1 MTTLTA
7 TREVFGWANKVTIFR
22 DEKGAV
28 KKIDNGKN
36 QIRKGL
42 KSIVIRGKEYLI
54 DWTGSTNL

>member
-1 MTTLTA
+1 MGTLTA
-7 TREVFGWANKVTIFR
+7 TREVFGWANKVTVLR

-42 KSIVIRGKEYLI
+42 KSIIIRGKEYLI
-54 DWTGSTNL
+54 DWTNATKL